1 MRGRSCPA
9 APTRMS
15 LRSSG
20 LRGDAPHPYSPCQT
34 AQSSSFLGAL
44 LRPGFAFSLPPP
56 RGRGAPE
63 ARTCGSPVTLARR
76 DAASFRTRPSR
87 ATGTAPLGAPPWRF
101 SGRATTAACHRQVRP
116 APRCGFPRPGS
127 RLRPVGS
134 RDLPRLAVRT
144 APSAGLPPPRSA
156 SERLRRR
163 PSMSEDVRNV
173 AASRYEVNSVVAG
186 SQNFFADMPG
196 LFPARPWGR
205 AERREDATFRC
216 SRGPGA
222 TGRAFRGIKRGPRRP
237 CRRGGPS
244 RACRSGARVT
254 PAR

>member
-1 MRGRSCPA
+1 MPWTRGQSVAGISQRVRAKRGPMTGSARCGTVVPRGMNPGFRSAHPGYADRVDSLFTMSNSAVFFVPA
-9 APTRMS
+9 ARCCARVWLLSFPS
-15 LRSSG
+15 APE
-20 LRGDAPHPYSPCQT
+20 RG
-34 AQSSSFLGAL
+34 
-44 LRPGFAFSLPPP
+44 
-56 RGRGAPE
+56 GRGAPE

-116 APRCGFPRPGS
+116 APRCGFPRPGL

-163 PSMSEDVRNV
+163 PSMSEDARYV
-173 AASRYEVNSVVAG
+173 AASRYEVNSVV
-186 SQNFFADMPG
+186 
-196 LFPARPWGR
+196 
-205 AERREDATFRC
+205 EE
-216 SRGPGA
+216 
-222 TGRAFRGIKRGPRRP
+222 
-237 CRRGGPS
+237 
-244 RACRSGARVT
+244 
-254 PAR
+254 

>member
-1 MRGRSCPA
+1 MNPGFRHSA
-9 APTRMS
+9 SKTRVNALMAHPGYADRVNSLFTMS
-15 LRSSG
+15 NS
-20 LRGDAPHPYSPCQT
+20 AV
-34 AQSSSFLGAL
+34 SSFLGAL
-44 LRPGFAFSLPPP
+44 LRPGLASLFSIRPRT

-76 DAASFRTRPSR
+76 DAASSERGHPG

-163 PSMSEDVRNV
+163 PSMSEDMRYV
-173 AASRYEVNSVVAG
+173 AASRSEVNSVV
-186 SQNFFADMPG
+186 
-196 LFPARPWGR
+196 
-205 AERREDATFRC
+205 EE
-216 SRGPGA
+216 
-222 TGRAFRGIKRGPRRP
+222 
-237 CRRGGPS
+237 
-244 RACRSGARVT
+244 
-254 PAR
+254 